1 MTISTPASQ
10 DAPQVMQSA
19 GASAVT
25 GEAPP
30 RFRRLAVIGLGLIG
44 GSLALA
50 AKNAGMVAS
59 VSGCARH
66 QASLD
71 AGLAMGVIDAGFLS
85 AADAVKGADLVFL
98 SVPVAAMA
106 AVMEDIAPH
115 LEAGAIVTDGGSV
128 KGSVWQAASRLL
140 PEPANFVA
148 GHPIAGREKSGV
160 TAATHDLYVNHRV
173 ILTPVAQTS
182 PQAIAAVTLLWQA
195 VGAQVE
201 TLAIDEHDR
210 ILAETSHLPHLLAFS
225 LVDTLSRQGDSHEI
239 FHYAAG
245 GFRDFTRVA
254 SSSPVMWRD
263 IFTHNKAALTTAL
276 DAYEAGLKRF
286 RRAMDDDD
294 VDTMMG
300 IMTRANDARDFFL
313 SQVMPPATPPQHQED
328 DS

>member
-1 MTISTPASQ
+1 MTQTGSQTEARDDSPA
-10 DAPQVMQSA
+10 A
-19 GASAVT
+19 GQAESPEQT
-25 GEAPP
+25 P

-50 AKNAGMVAS
+50 ARKAGMVAS

-85 AADAVKGADLVFL
+85 AADAVRGADLVFL
-98 SVPVAAMA
+98 AVPVAAMA
-106 AVMEDIAPH
+106 AVMEEIAPQ
-115 LEAGAIVTDGGSV
+115 LEVGAIVTDGGSV
-128 KGSVWQAASRLL
+128 KESVWRAASQLL

-160 TAATHDLYVNHRV
+160 TAATADLYVDHRV

-182 PQAIAAVTLLWQA
+182 AQAVAAVTSLWQA
-195 VGAQVE
+195 LGATVE

-263 IFTHNKAALTTAL
+263 IFTHNKAALMTAL

-286 RRAMDDDD
+286 RRAMEEDDA
-294 VDTMMG
+294 DTMMG
-300 IMTRANDARDFFL
+300 IMTRANHARDFFL
-313 SQVMPPATPPQHQED
+313 SQVLAPSTPQQHQED